1 MELETFNLFLVAM
14 AFIAVIVFIALYFVD
29 AGYGMFFNKKW
40 GPSLPNRWG
49 WLLMEAPVF
58 AAMCLLWY
66 YSGCERRNDVV
77 RLCFL
82 SLFLLHYF
90 QRSFVFP
97 FLMKGGN
104 RTPLVI
110 ILMAITFNMA
120 NAAMQGG
127 WIFYFSRVDNY
138 PLSWFYSWQFIL
150 GVVLFF
156 AGVYVNIDSDRI
168 IRNLRKPGD
177 KAHYLPRGGMFKY
190 VSSANYFG
198 ELIEWIGFAI
208 LTWSWAGALF
218 AVWTFANLAPR
229 AARIYKRY
237 EAEFGEEFIK
247 EKRKRIIPFIY

>member
-1 MELETFNLFLVAM
+1 MHTFDLFLVIM
-14 AFIAVIVFIALYFVD
+14 AIVAVIVFIALYFVD

-40 GPSLPNRWG
+40 GPSLSNRWG

-58 AAMCLLWY
+58 IAMFLLWF
-66 YSGCERRNDVV
+66 YSGRRDDPV
-77 RLCFL
+77 RLCF
-82 SLFLLHYF
+82 FLLFELHYL
-90 QRSFVFP
+90 QRAFIFP
-97 FLMKGGN
+97 FLIKGSN
-104 RTPLVI
+104 RMPLAIV
-110 ILMAITFNMA
+110 LMAVIFNMA

-127 WIFYFSRVDNY
+127 WIFYFSPAEIY
-138 PLSWFYSWQFIL
+138 PPAWFGSWQFIL
-150 GVVLFF
+150 GAVLFF
-156 AGVYVNIDSDRI
+156 AGMYINIDSDRI

-198 ELIEWIGFAI
+198 ELVEWTGFAI

-237 EAEFGEEFIK
+237 EAEFGEEFIR
-247 EKRKRIIPFIY
+247 EKRKRILPFIY